1 MIADTTP
8 IISLMKADKLD
19 LLQKLFGKVMI
30 PEAVFRELTENKNF
44 GREAA
49 VIRTCKY
56 IQVVQVRNQEKVNVL
71 RRTTG
76 LDAGESESIVMTDEH
91 QADLLLIDEQKGRRI
106 AKRMG
111 INITGTI
118 GLLIYGYDNEIL
130 TGTEIL
136 LCLEKMK
143 ACGIRISKPLY
154 DIVIEHIK

>member
-1 MIADTTP
+1 MIVIADTTP

-91 QADLLLIDEQKGRRI
+91 
-106 AKRMG
+106 
-111 INITGTI
+111 
-118 GLLIYGYDNEIL
+118 
-130 TGTEIL
+130 
-136 LCLEKMK
+136 
-143 ACGIRISKPLY
+143 
-154 DIVIEHIK
+154 